1 MNRAGGE
8 EKECLPVPPLQ
19 FSKWAPLVPPHNYLP
34 PQGLISSQRMK
45 SPCAHC
51 LRPPPLVVTQ
61 ILRDLRETPEAA
73 SGATHLLTSLVAP
86 R

>member
-1 MNRAGGE
+1 M
-8 EKECLPVPPLQ
+8 PTSPPTWQ
-19 FSKWAPLVPPHNYLP
+19 FLMWALTVPPHNYLP
-34 PQGLISSQRMK
+34 PQVLTSTQRMR

-61 ILRDLRETPEAA
+61 ILRDLRGTPEAA
-73 SGATHLLTSLVAP
+73 SGATHLLTSLAAP